1 MSSTFLHI
9 IYLYFENVEKLLIFL
24 TTKLKISPN
33 YFIYSIFFFKK
44 KKNPISLKIMMLER
58 QTDANYTCLDIEEV
72 YILLSSKGSRKIV
85 WW

>member
-24 TTKLKISPN
+24 TTKLKITPN

-44 KKNPISLKIMMLER
+44 KKIPL
-58 QTDANYTCLDIEEV
+58 V
-72 YILLSSKGSRKIV
+72 
-85 WW
+85 